1 MTECDEG
8 ANRFTM
14 QSIKGKQNLS
24 MALNYCNFLKE
35 WHLYMLS
42 DDFLSFLN
50 AAVNKYKLT

>member
-1 MTECDEG
+1 MKEG
-8 ANRFTM
+8 KTFYHAKYL
-14 QSIKGKQNLS
+14 KGNKIYQWL
-24 MALNYCNFLKE
+24 LTNFSKE